1 MGFTYFSSKCYLL
14 VSMSIW
20 ICVCVLF
27 IYCVFFLHCFW
38 NTLYFLSFTLHLRS
52 FGIYLHCKKS
62 ENEQYFLLMAFLTLL
77 IRFKVVFHLL
87 LVVHLQI
94 KWNCSMYFC
103 FFFEN
108 RKSCIR
114 KKYKEKKCLNW
125 CFSTKLIRIN
135 VFIVLYA
142 SLYFITFLWITS
154 LTLANFFLGS
164 HDIVVE

>member
-27 IYCVFFLHCFW
+27 IYFFFLLCFW
-38 NTLYFLSFTLHLRS
+38 NTLYFLFFTLHLRS
-52 FGIYLHCKKS
+52 FGIYLHSKKS

-103 FFFEN
+103 FFFLKIERAVWGKN
-108 RKSCIR
+108 T
-114 KKYKEKKCLNW
+114 KKG
-125 CFSTKLIRIN
+125 IVRID
-135 VFIVLYA
+135 A
-142 SLYFITFLWITS
+142 SLLNLS
-154 LTLANFFLGS
+154 ELM
-164 HDIVVE
+164 